1 MENVVEQQINISG
14 LNIRYKK
21 TGKGN
26 PVVLL
31 HGWGCDLHIFE
42 KAQAALSENFLVYA
56 IDFPGF
62 GKSDDPNEVWGVEKY
77 TQFIEDFFQAK
88 NINNPV
94 LIGHSFGGRVS
105 ILFASRNEAKK
116 IVLVGSAGVKPKKK
130 LSYYFKVYSYKSMKA
145 LIKLIYGQEKGETV
159 LEKYRRKRGSA
170 DYQNTSGVMRKVLVK
185 IVNEDLKE
193 VMPKIKAPALL
204 LWGENDD
211 ATPVADAKIMEQL
224 IPNAGLVVF
233 KNAGH
238 YCFLEKSNEFLII
251 VNNFL
256 GK

>member
-1 MENVVEQQINISG
+1 MEKHIKINA

-21 TGKGN
+21 TGQGS

-42 KAQAALSENFLVYA
+42 KAQTVLSENFLVYA

-62 GKSDDPNEVWGVEKY
+62 GESDDPNEVWGVEEY
-77 TQFIEDFFQAK
+77 TRFVEDFFKAE

-105 ILFASRNEAKK
+105 ILFASRNQANKV
-116 IVLVGSAGVKPKKK
+116 VLVGSAGVKPRRK

-145 LIKLIYGQEKGETV
+145 LIRLAYGQEKGAAV
-159 LEKYRRKRGSA
+159 LEKYRSQKGSA
-170 DYQNTSGVMRKVLVK
+170 DYQNTSGVMRNVLVK
-185 IVNEDLKE
+185 VVNEDLKE
-193 VMPKIKAPALL
+193 VMPKIVAPTLL

-211 ATPVADAKIMEQL
+211 ATPLSDAKIMEQL
-224 IPNAGLVVF
+224 IPNAGLVVL

>member
-1 MENVVEQQINISG
+1 MEQQTNING
-14 LNIRYKK
+14 LNIRYKM
-21 TGKGN
+21 TGEGN

-42 KAQAALSENFLVYA
+42 KAQKALSENFLVYA

-62 GKSDDPNEVWGVEKY
+62 GESDDPNEVWGVEEY
-77 TQFIEDFFQAK
+77 TRFIEDFFKAK
-88 NINNPV
+88 NIDNPV

-105 ILFASRNEAKK
+105 ILFASRNETKK

-145 LIKLIYGQEKGETV
+145 LIKLVYGQEKGEVV
-159 LEKYRRKRGSA
+159 LEKYRSKKGSA
-170 DYQNTSGVMRKVLVK
+170 DYQNTSGIMRKVLVK

-193 VMPKIKAPALL
+193 VMPKIKAPSLL

-224 IPNAGLVVF
+224 IPNAGLVVL

-238 YCFLEKSNEFLII
+238 YCFLEKSTEFLII

>member
-1 MENVVEQQINISG
+1 MEKQTTINE

-21 TGKGN
+21 TGEGAA
-26 PVVLL
+26 VVLL

-42 KAQAALSENFLVYA
+42 KAQAALSQNFMVYA

-62 GKSDDPNEVWGVEKY
+62 GESDDPNEVWGVEKY
-77 TQFIEDFFQAK
+77 TCFLEDFFRAE
-88 NINNPV
+88 NINKPV

-105 ILFASRNEAKK
+105 ILYASRNETKK
-116 IVLVGSAGVKPKKK
+116 VILVGSAGIKPRRKPA
-130 LSYYFKVYSYKSMKA
+130 YYFKVYSYKLMKT
-145 LIKLIYGQEKGETV
+145 LIKLVYGQEKGEV
-159 LEKYRRKRGSA
+159 KLEEYRRQKGSA
-170 DYQNTSGVMRKVLVK
+170 DYQNTSGMMRNVLVK
-185 IVNEDLKE
+185 VVNEDLQE
-193 VMPKIKAPALL
+193 VMPKINAPTLL
-204 LWGENDD
+204 LWGENDN

-224 IPNAGLVVF
+224 IPNAGLVVL

-256 GK
+256 GE